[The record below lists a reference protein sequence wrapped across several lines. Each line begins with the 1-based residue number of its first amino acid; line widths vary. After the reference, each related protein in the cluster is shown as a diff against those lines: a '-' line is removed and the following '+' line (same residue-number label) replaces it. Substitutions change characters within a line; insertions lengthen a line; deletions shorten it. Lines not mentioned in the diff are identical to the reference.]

1 MSDAVDVVV
10 ERADALLGFGRPDE
24 ARTVLT
30 AAVVGAPDDVRL
42 WATLARAERAR
53 YDHAA
58 SRVAAERAL
67 AIDPEHAG
75 AMWTRLNALLNTNER
90 LEAKRAAD
98 RLLDRSPDWA
108 QAHLLWAFAHTRW
121 SRAKRTITEEQI
133 WPLADVPRAAAAL
146 DRALELA
153 PHDAVLLADAAG
165 CYRALSW
172 TDETYRPQAT
182 AALDRALELDP
193 NNEWVMLAAGS
204 AMHAPGRVA
213 NAAQVLAQHPTS
225 WEALRRVDHG
235 VWNLVSI
242 PVAIVT
248 WLLLASVLGAHVA
261 AGGGADVVTKAL
273 GWAVTGIVAL
283 WVLVAEVNSFVAFP
297 RGLLRRT
304 ARRIP
309 LVPVVLVLTAVTW
322 IAGTGIA
329 VVLLAGIVPPDG
341 DAVAAL
347 VAVLAVALL
356 LESAARSAITIAR
369 RRTQVRSG
377 LWAGPVADR
386 GRRREDDSD
395 RSGAL
400 LSGLA
405 ALAAWLLVALSAPSV
420 GSWAAWSV
428 PLLLAARVFVFRFSA
443 ELLRAEG
450 GPRRP
455 RAVVDAVL
463 ACVFATAAVGTVCL
477 QVATALG
484 VV

>member
-1 MSDAVDVVV
+1 MVDAVDVVV

-30 AAVVGAPDDVRL
+30 AAVADAPDDVRL
-42 WATLARAERAR
+42 WASLARAERAR
-53 YDHAA
+53 HDHAS

-75 AMWTRLNALLNTNER
+75 AMWTRINALLETKER
-90 LEAKRAAD
+90 VEAKRAAD
-98 RLLDRSPDWA
+98 RLLECSPDWA
-108 QAHLLWAFAHTRW
+108 QAHLLWAFAYTRW

-165 CYRALSW
+165 CYRALAW
-172 TDETYRPQAT
+172 TDETYRARAT

-193 NNEWVMLAAGS
+193 NDEWVMLAAGS
-204 AMHAPGRVA
+204 VLSAPGRVA
-213 NAAQVLAQHPTS
+213 NAAQVLAQHPRS

-242 PVAIVT
+242 PVAVVT

-261 AGGGADVVTKAL
+261 AGGGANVVTKTL
-273 GWAVTGIVAL
+273 GWGVTGVGAL
-283 WVLVAEVNSFVAFP
+283 WVLVVEVGSFVAFP

-304 ARRIP
+304 VRRIP

-322 IAGTGIA
+322 IVGTVVA
-329 VVLLAGIVPPDG
+329 VVLLTGTVPPDG
-341 DAVAAL
+341 DAAAAL

-356 LESAARSAITIAR
+356 LESAARSAITIAL

-377 LWAGPVADR
+377 LWAGPVAER

-395 RSGAL
+395 RTGAL
-400 LSGLA
+400 LGGLA
-405 ALAAWLLVALSAPSV
+405 ALAAWLHVALSAPSV
-420 GSWAAWSV
+420 ATWAAWSV
-428 PLLLAARVFVFRFSA
+428 PLLLAARVFVFRYSA
-443 ELLRAEG
+443 ELLRADDG
-450 GPRRP
+450 RRRP

-463 ACVFATAAVGTVCL
+463 AGVFATGAVGAVGL

>member
-1 MSDAVDVVV
+1 MVDAVDVVV

-30 AAVVGAPDDVRL
+30 AAVADAPDDVRL
-42 WATLARAERAR
+42 WASLARAERAR
-53 YDHAA
+53 HDHAS

-75 AMWTRLNALLNTNER
+75 AMWTRINALLETKER
-90 LEAKRAAD
+90 VEAKRAAD
-98 RLLDRSPDWA
+98 RLLERSPDWA
-108 QAHLLWAFAHTRW
+108 QAHLLWAFAYTRW

-165 CYRALSW
+165 CYRALAW
-172 TDETYRPQAT
+172 TDETYRARAT

-193 NNEWVMLAAGS
+193 NDEWVMLAAGS
-204 AMHAPGRVA
+204 VLSAPGRVA
-213 NAAQVLAQHPTS
+213 NAAQVLAQHPRS

-242 PVAIVT
+242 PVAVVT

-261 AGGGADVVTKAL
+261 AGGGANVVMKTL
-273 GWAVTGIVAL
+273 GWGVTGVGAL
-283 WVLVAEVNSFVAFP
+283 WVLVVEVGSFVAFP

-304 ARRIP
+304 VRRIP

-322 IAGTGIA
+322 IVGTVVA
-329 VVLLAGIVPPDG
+329 VVLLTGTVPPDG
-341 DAVAAL
+341 DAAAAL

-356 LESAARSAITIAR
+356 LESAARSAITIAL

-395 RSGAL
+395 RTGAL
-400 LSGLA
+400 LGGLA
-405 ALAAWLLVALSAPSV
+405 ALAAWLHVALSAPSV
-420 GSWAAWSV
+420 ATWAAWSV
-428 PLLLAARVFVFRFSA
+428 PLLLAARVFVFRYSA
-443 ELLRAEG
+443 ELLRADDG
-450 GPRRP
+450 RRRP

-463 ACVFATAAVGTVCL
+463 AGVFATGAVGAVGL